1 MSCQYNLRAVA
12 SQTQPFIEI
21 APDPAGKIRD
31 YPLAVSKVRYQGEP
45 VAAVVA
51 VSPGVADDGAEAVQV
66 EYDALEPVVD
76 AEQALTD
83 ASILHEDAGTNRVWN
98 GVFEYGDVEKAFREA
113 ASIVEIDRMH
123 FHRFSSTPLEN
134 NVVLGQWD
142 PKDERIYYWCN
153 NSFPSFAIQFLAAHL
168 NVHSD
173 RIRVQTFDI
182 GGSFGI
188 KITSYPQ
195 MAVCALASKKAGGR
209 PIKFRS
215 GR

>member
-1 MSCQYNLRAVA
+1 M
-12 SQTQPFIEI
+12 T
-21 APDPAGKIRD
+21 APR
-31 YPLAVSKVRYQGEP
+31 VW
-45 VAAVVA
+45 
-51 VSPGVADDGAEAVQV
+51 QV
-66 EYDALEPVVD
+66 EYDALDPVVD

-83 ASILHEDAGTNRVWN
+83 VSILHHEAGTNKVWS

-113 ASIVEIDRMH
+113 ASVVEIDRMH

-134 NVVLGQWD
+134 NVVIGHWD

-168 NVHSD
+168 GVHID

-209 PIKFRS
+209 PVKWVETRS
-215 GR
+215 EHILRARMGMSAPSATPAWHWTRME